1 MPVRDL
7 TWPPGSPC
15 WVECAFEPAHRGMHH
30 ARDFYEKLFGWLTVE
45 GDESSGHYVTA
56 LKDERAAAGISP
68 MLPEGE
74 QPAWITYFATT
85 DVDASASAVSAAGGQ
100 VYAGPLD
107 LGELGRAAYC
117 TDPGGARFALWQ
129 PGTHRGFGIVAE
141 PGTLAWNTL
150 LTRDLAVAKKF
161 YADVLGWTYADR
173 APDRVMAALPDGAL
187 VAGLHQADQ
196 LDASVPANWL
206 VHFSVV
212 DRDSSA
218 QIAQSLGAD
227 VLMTSDSPMGP
238 EALLRG
244 KHGEV
249 LSVIQVTD

>member
-1 MPVRDL
+1 MPVRDI

-45 GDESSGHYVTA
+45 DDESRPDHVTA
-56 LKDERAAAGISP
+56 LKDERAAAGLSST
-68 MLPEGE
+68 LTEGE
-74 QPAWITYFATT
+74 RPAWVTYFATD
-85 DVDASASAVSAAGGQ
+85 DVDASAAAVTRAGGQ
-100 VYAGPLD
+100 VHTGPTD
-107 LGELGRAAYC
+107 LGNGGRAAYC
-117 TDPGGARFALWQ
+117 TDPGGAHFALRQ
-129 PGTHRGFGIVAE
+129 GGTHLGFGIVAE
-141 PGTLAWNTL
+141 PGAVAWNTL
-150 LTRDLAVAKKF
+150 LTRDLSVSKDF
-161 YADVLGWTYADR
+161 YATVLGWTYDDR
-173 APDRVMAALPDGAL
+173 SPDLTMAALPDGAV
-187 VAGLHQADQ
+187 VAGLHRADH
-196 LDASVPANWL
+196 LDADVSANWL
-206 VHFSVV
+206 VHFRVA

-249 LSVIQVTD
+249 FSVVQVTD